1 MLRVDV
7 RAQVSSTARRTS
19 LAATGAAGRLS
30 RGYSDYA
37 ENATCAGPAKGI
49 AATYFVC
56 CAAAA
61 TAARLSDR
69 AQPDRLGS
77 ARLVSA
83 RPIPRQLTTCACC
96 ILWRGV
102 AWATEHLCLCRCIST
117 LGEPNPLSEQ
127 NATVYGIG
135 AQLHCTAFNRRAAT
149 P

>member
-77 ARLVSA
+77 AH
-83 RPIPRQLTTCACC
+83 PIPRHLTACLC
-96 ILWRGV
+96 VLHPLAWRGV
-102 AWATEHLCLCRCIST
+102 GHRALVLIYADASR
-117 LGEPNPLSEQ
+117 LS
-127 NATVYGIG
+127 ASRI
-135 AQLHCTAFNRRAAT
+135 R
-149 P
+149 